1 MMKNLQEK
9 IHVDVIDV
17 IEKENKDQDG
27 SVRKIPKRE
36 LNALCEAFVNILEE
50 NTKRVRNVAKI
61 INEPQKEIDYW
72 KTELADDFIK

>member
-9 IHVDVIDV
+9 IHLDVIDV
-17 IEKENKDQDG
+17 IEKENKDQEG

-36 LNALCEAFVNILEE
+36 LNALCQAFEKILED
-50 NTKRVRNVAKI
+50 NTKRVKNVAKI